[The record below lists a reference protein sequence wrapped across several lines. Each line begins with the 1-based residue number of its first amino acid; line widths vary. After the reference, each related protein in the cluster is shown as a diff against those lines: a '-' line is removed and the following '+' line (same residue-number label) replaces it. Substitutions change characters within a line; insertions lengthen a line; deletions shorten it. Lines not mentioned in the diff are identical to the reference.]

1 MPPISEITAI
11 GWVVLVVCSVIVGL
25 TKTGLP
31 GLITLAIAGFA
42 AVLPAKASTSA
53 LLLVLIIGDI
63 FAVTFYRQH
72 TNWRVL
78 LRLLPAVAVGIA
90 LGAVFLGVSNDEWV
104 QKGIA
109 IILLLLV
116 GFTLWQRKKGVDF
129 TEQTSPQP
137 SPLASPQPSP
147 QFGREPELPLLDNSQ
162 DSKQR
167 HARFSR
173 VFYGT
178 LSGFT
183 TMIANAGG
191 PVVSLYFLAARF
203 QVLMFLGTAAWFFAV
218 VNLSKVPVAIGL
230 GILTFDTLLLA
241 LVLSPAVVIGALLG
255 RFIALRIHQ
264 SLFDAV
270 VIAGTILGSLYLL
283 VS

>member
-1 MPPISEITAI
+1 MPPIAEITTI
-11 GWVVLVVCSVIVGL
+11 GWVVLVICSFIVGL

-42 AVLPAKASTSA
+42 SVLPAKASTSA
-53 LLLVLIIGDI
+53 LLLVLIIGDL
-63 FAVTFYRQH
+63 FAVLVYRKH

-90 LGAVFLGVSNDEWV
+90 IGAVFLGVSNDAWV

-109 IILLLLV
+109 VILLLLV
-116 GFTLWQRKKGVDF
+116 GFTLWQRRYGSPVGEQAEQQTRLH
-129 TEQTSPQP
+129 TEEQAWQQSDEQLPGETQQP
-137 SPLASPQPSP
+137 LKL
-147 QFGREPELPLLDNSQ
+147 R
-162 DSKQR
+162 
-167 HARFSR
+167 ARITR
-173 VFYGT
+173 VIYGA

-191 PVVSLYFLAARF
+191 PVISLYFLAARF

-230 GILTFDTLLLA
+230 GILTFDTLALA
-241 LVLSPAVVIGALLG
+241 LLLSPAVVLGAILG
-255 RFIALRIHQ
+255 RIIALRIHQ
-264 SLFDAV
+264 ALFDAV
-270 VIAGTILGSLYLL
+270 VIAGTVLGSLYLL
-283 VS
+283 LS